1 MKNKNNILYYYG
13 DILSKSEI
21 VSMGI
26 IIRKFENGQ
35 ISYKTLKILLQKQGI
50 MLKPRLNDFST
61 KDLTRKT
68 ADKLKIRLFN
78 ENFLPSDLSGYI
90 ILNENYQN
98 VIVWYDKFM
107 MECLAEYGDK
117 VAQKT
122 LESLVQKEEE
132 FKPCII

>member
-1 MKNKNNILYYYG
+1 
-13 DILSKSEI
+13 
-21 VSMGI
+21 
-26 IIRKFENGQ
+26 
-35 ISYKTLKILLQKQGI
+35 

-68 ADKLKIRLFN
+68 ADKLKIRL
-78 ENFLPSDLSGYI
+78 
-90 ILNENYQN
+90 LNENYQN

-117 VAQKT
+117 VAQKA